1 MVWTQEEE
9 ELYMEGNTT
18 IIDKCYDLV
27 EGGCMYDDEHIAE
40 KDLLHEAIKCMDEQS
55 KRDFYKVLIGLEA
68 EGYGYDGPTDD
79 DGNPI
84 SEYEQGKAD
93 HEQDKI
99 NKGEDD

>member
-1 MVWTQEEE
+1 MAE
-9 ELYMEGNTT
+9 ND
-18 IIDKCYDLV
+18 IIDKCHDLV

-84 SEYEQGKAD
+84 SEYEQGRAD
-93 HEQDKI
+93 HEQDRI

>member
-1 MVWTQEEE
+1 MPWH
-9 ELYMEGNTT
+9 YMDKVYDKGVHN
-18 IIDKCYDLV
+18 IVGKCYDLV
-27 EGGCMYDDEHIAE
+27 KGGCMYDDEHIAE

-55 KRDFYKVLIGLEA
+55 KKDFYRVLTKIEA
-68 EGYGYDGPTDD
+68 EGFGYDGPTDD

-84 SEYEQGKAD
+84 SDYEQGKAD